1 MENKENLSY
10 ALQEL
15 KIDSAIKSKRGL
27 PFIITSVIIWVAI
40 LCVHSSGLPIL
51 SKNLLTF
58 CCSIPLVPMS
68 YFISKLIG
76 VDFQNK
82 DNPLTKLGILF
93 AVNQMLYILIAMW
106 VYAAV
111 PEKMLMVY
119 AMIFGAHLLPYGWL
133 YQSKT
138 YYILSVLVP
147 IIVLFIGC
155 NYPTVAIAIFMLFIE
170 IIFCICLS
178 IENKLSL
185 NILKGKD
192 KAYETLW
199 NTKARN

>member
-1 MENKENLSY
+1 MESKEQLLS

-15 KIDSAIKSKRGL
+15 KIDSRKKQKSGL
-27 PFIITSVIIWVAI
+27 PFIIASVFIWIAV
-40 LCVHSSGLPIL
+40 LGVHLSTLPIL
-51 SKNLLTF
+51 TKNMLTF
-58 CCSIPLVPMS
+58 CCSAPLVPMA

-138 YYILSVLVP
+138 YYVLSVVVP
-147 IIVLFIGC
+147 ILVLYIGC
-155 NYPTVAIAIFMLFIE
+155 NYPTVAVAVLMLFIE
-170 IIFCICLS
+170 IVFCICLI
-178 IENKLSL
+178 IENLFL
-185 NILKGKD
+185 NKKQS
-192 KAYETLW
+192 Y
-199 NTKARN
+199 

>member
-1 MENKENLSY
+1 MENREKLVF

-15 KIDSAIKSKRGL
+15 KIDNTKKSKRGL
-27 PFIITSVIIWVAI
+27 SFIIASVIIWVAV
-40 LCVHSSGLPIL
+40 LCVHLSTLPIL

-58 CCSIPLVPMS
+58 CCSTPLVPMA

-133 YQSKT
+133 YQSNT
-138 YYILSVLVP
+138 YYVLSVLVP
-147 IIVLFIGC
+147 ILVLVVGC
-155 NYPTVAIAIFMLFIE
+155 NCPTVTIAILMLFIE
-170 IIFCICLS
+170 IIFCICLI
-178 IENKLSL
+178 IENKT
-185 NILKGKD
+185 GK
-192 KAYETLW
+192 L
-199 NTKARN
+199 

>member
-1 MENKENLSY
+1 MENREKLVF

-15 KIDSAIKSKRGL
+15 KIDNINKSKRGL
-27 PFIITSVIIWVAI
+27 SFIIASVIIWVAV
-40 LCVHSSGLPIL
+40 LCVHLSTLPIL
-51 SKNLLTF
+51 LKNLLTF
-58 CCSIPLVPMS
+58 CCSTPLVPMA

-138 YYILSVLVP
+138 YYVLSVLVP
-147 IIVLFIGC
+147 ILVLFVGC
-155 NYPTVAIAIFMLFIE
+155 NYPTVTIAILMLFIE
-170 IIFCICLS
+170 IIFCICLI
-178 IENKLSL
+178 IENKT
-185 NILKGKD
+185 GK
-192 KAYETLW
+192 L
-199 NTKARN
+199 